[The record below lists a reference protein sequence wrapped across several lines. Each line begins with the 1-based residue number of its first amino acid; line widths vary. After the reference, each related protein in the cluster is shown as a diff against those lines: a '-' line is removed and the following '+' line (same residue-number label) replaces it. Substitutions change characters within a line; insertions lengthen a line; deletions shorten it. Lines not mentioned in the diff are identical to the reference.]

1 MGRGTVRFGDLALA
15 IVLVVLQLLFH
26 IKIVEVSGGSQDF
39 EFTHI
44 SPLQQVSFEPL
55 KHAQGLSTCSEGV
68 RRK

>member
-1 MGRGTVRFGDLALA
+1 MGTGIGRFGDLALA

-26 IKIVEVSGGSQDF
+26 INIVEVSGGSQDF

-44 SPLQQVSFEPL
+44 SLLQKISFEPL

-68 RRK
+68 RG